1 MAGRYRSVDTGQN
14 FPALEER
21 ILAWW
26 KEQRIFEKSLE
37 LRAGNPE
44 WVFYEGPPTANGR
57 PGVHH
62 VLARIF
68 KDIYPRY
75 KTMRGYYVGR
85 KAGWDCH
92 GLPVEL
98 EIEKQLGIEH
108 KEQIEAYGVA
118 EFNRLCR
125 ESVLTYVDDWN
136 RMTERIGMWLDL
148 ENPYLTMSD
157 DYIESVWWILAEFA
171 KQGLLY
177 EGYKVVPYCPRCG
190 TALSSHEVAS
200 GYQLVTDPSIYVRF
214 PLVDAAATAQALD
227 EARLNEAQA
236 GGNGAGPTF
245 VSPPPGA
252 VQEVAADGRPVSLL
266 VWTTTPWTLISNVA
280 AAVGPDIVYARARLG
295 EEHLILAADLV
306 PTVLGPEAVVEETFP
321 GVALVGRHYMP
332 PFRFVTPDKPA
343 FRVVAADFVA
353 LDEGT
358 GIVHIAP
365 AFGADDMAVG
375 QANDLPLLMPV
386 DEEARFTAEVTPWA
400 GLFVKEADE
409 GIMNDLE
416 ARGLLFR
423 RQPYEHNYPFCWRC
437 DTVLIYYAK
446 SSWYI
451 RTTAR
456 KDDVLAANEEITWHP
471 EHLKHG
477 RFGKWLENLVDW
489 SLSRDRYWGTPLPVW
504 RCAQGHDTVVGSRA
518 ELSKLAGRDLSTL
531 ELHRPYVD
539 EVVITCPQ
547 CSGEARRVEPVI
559 DAWFDSG
566 SMPVAQ
572 WHYPFENQELFQ
584 KRFPADFICEAID
597 QTRGWFYS
605 LLAISALLT
614 GHTCYRNV
622 LVLGHVLDSEGR
634 KMSKRLGNVIDPWT
648 LLDKQ
653 GADALRWYLF
663 TSSSPW
669 FPRRFGPENL
679 DEVIRKFILT
689 LWNTYA
695 FFTLYANIDGFDP
708 TSYAGPGGLA
718 PRAAEDGVVV
728 SSAPARPA
736 AATSVPVRSVPVSE
750 RSLLDRWILSELH
763 LLIEKVTA
771 ELDSYDAFAAGR
783 AIADFVDELSNW
795 YVRRSRRRFWKSEA
809 DEDKA
814 AAYLTLNECLVT
826 LSKLL
831 APFMPFLS
839 EEIYRNLVAERS
851 PEAPE
856 SVHLVDWP
864 VADRALIDEDLSYRM
879 GVARQVVNLGR
890 AARNAAQIKTR
901 QPVAMAVVAC
911 RPKERAAVESLAEV
925 VAEELNVKQ
934 IEFVESASEL
944 VTYVVKPNY
953 RTLGPKFGKNM
964 PAVAAAIAALPADET
979 GDRIAGGR
987 SVTVRLPVAGVATR
1001 GPEAAPAAPAPAA
1014 AEASAGGLEGSMGPA
1029 AHEYEFQPED
1039 FVLETHER
1047 EGYKVQREGH
1057 LAVAISTALTP
1068 ELLQEGLARE
1078 LVHHIQNTRKAADFN
1093 IDDRIHLRVYGPREI
1108 LEMLSVHG
1116 DWVKRETL
1124 ALSLEAYELDLA
1136 AAVDGRAG
1144 GEGGAGRGAAP
1155 GAGGP
1160 GAAELGAP
1168 YQESL
1173 KVNGLSVVVEVWRA

>member
-1 MAGRYRSVDTGQN
+1 MAGRYRAVDTGQS

-26 KEQRIFEKSLE
+26 KEERIFEKSLE
-37 LRAGNPE
+37 LRAGNQE

-62 VLARIF
+62 VLARVF

-75 KTMRGYYVGR
+75 KTMRGFYVGR

-98 EIEKQLGIEH
+98 EIEKRLGIEH

-118 EFNRLCR
+118 EFNRQCR
-125 ESVLTYVDDWN
+125 ESVTAYVDDWN

-148 ENPYLTMSD
+148 SDPYLTMTD
-157 DYIESVWWILAEFA
+157 GYIESVWWILAEFA

-214 PLVDAAATAQALD
+214 PLVDPAGVPGGGDPGGDGSSAPGVTAAPL
-227 EARLNEAQA
+227 
-236 GGNGAGPTF
+236 
-245 VSPPPGA
+245 GA
-252 VQEVAADGRPVSLL
+252 VQETAADGRPVSLL

-280 AAVGPDIVYARARLG
+280 AAVGPDIEYARARLG

-306 PTVLGPEAVVEETFP
+306 ATVLGPEAEVEETFP
-321 GVALVGRHYMP
+321 GSALVGRHYMP

-343 FRVVAADFVA
+343 WRVIAGDFVA
-353 LDEGT
+353 TDEGT

-375 QANDLPLLMPV
+375 QANDLPVVMPV

-400 GLFVKEADE
+400 GVFVKDADE
-409 GIMNDLE
+409 GIMDDLE
-416 ARGLLFR
+416 NRGLLFL

-446 SSWYI
+446 SSWYV

-456 KDDVLAANEEITWHP
+456 KDAVLAANEEITWYP
-471 EHLKHG
+471 DHLKHG
-477 RFGKWLENLVDW
+477 RFGKWLENNIDW

-504 RCAQGHDTVVGSRA
+504 RCANGHDTVVGSRA
-518 ELSKLAGRDLSTL
+518 ELGELAGRDLSGL
-531 ELHRPYVD
+531 ELHRPYAD
-539 EVVITCPQ
+539 EVVITCPE
-547 CSGEARRVEPVI
+547 CGGEARRVEPVI

-572 WHYPFENQELFQ
+572 WHYPFENREMFA

-622 LVLGHVLDSEGR
+622 LVLGHILDSEGR

-679 DEVIRKFILT
+679 DEVIRKFVLT
-689 LWNTYA
+689 LWNTYS
-695 FFTLYANIDGFDP
+695 FYTLYANIDGFDP
-708 TSYAGPGGLA
+708 EAYEGSAGGEA
-718 PRAAEDGVVV
+718 ERAAG
-728 SSAPARPA
+728 AQ
-736 AATSVPVRSVPVSE
+736 
-750 RSLLDRWILSELH
+750 RSLMDRWILSELH
-763 LLIEKVTA
+763 ILIKKVTA
-771 ELDSYDAFAAGR
+771 ELDAYDAFAAGR

-809 DEDKA
+809 DADKA

-826 LSKLL
+826 AAKLL
-831 APFMPFLS
+831 APFTPFLA

-864 VADRALIDEDLSYRM
+864 VADEALIDEDLSFRM
-879 GVARQVVNLGR
+879 AVARQVVNLGR

-901 QPVAMAVVAC
+901 QPVAAAVVAC
-911 RPKERAAVESLAEV
+911 RPKEQAAIENLAAV
-925 VAEELNVKQ
+925 VAEELNVKR
-934 IEFVESASEL
+934 IDFVASASEL

-964 PAVAAAIAALPADET
+964 PAVAAAVAALPADET

-987 SVTVRLPVAGVATR
+987 SVTVCVPSPVEVGPG
-1001 GPEAAPAAPAPAA
+1001 GPEGLLAPPVR
-1014 AEASAGGLEGSMGPA
+1014 
-1029 AHEYEFQPED
+1029 EYEFEPDD
-1039 FVLETHER
+1039 FVVETHER
-1047 EGYKVQREGH
+1047 EGYKVEREGA
-1057 LAVAISTALTP
+1057 LAVAIAIALTP

-1093 IDDRIHLRVYGPREI
+1093 IDDRIHLRLAGPPEI
-1108 LEMLSVHG
+1108 ADMLAVHG
-1116 DWVKRETL
+1116 DWVRKETL
-1124 ALSLEAYELDLA
+1124 AVSLEVSETG
-1136 AAVDGRAG
+1136 AAVGDRGSPGDAPG
-1144 GEGGAGRGAAP
+1144 PVTGGGASEAPADAPAGA
-1155 GAGGP
+1155 
-1160 GAAELGAP
+1160 
-1168 YQESL
+1168 YRESL
-1173 KVNGLSVVVEVWRA
+1173 KVNGLPVTVEVWRA